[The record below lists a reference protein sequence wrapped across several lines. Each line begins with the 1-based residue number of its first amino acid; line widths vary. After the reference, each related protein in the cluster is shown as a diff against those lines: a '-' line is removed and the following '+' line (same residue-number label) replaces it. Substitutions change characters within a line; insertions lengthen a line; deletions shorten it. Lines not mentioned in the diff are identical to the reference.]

1 MRHAPLV
8 LWNHNQVSFENERQV
23 WEQRTFF
30 GQMLKEGKWCGPNFE
45 DGESVNKPSRN
56 SSLPAGKGGYFVG
69 ETEKMEVL
77 RMFSSIYLLGLI
89 LWQGNAEAVED
100 KQVLLEFLSNFPPS
114 RPLNWNENSSVCS
127 NWTGVTCNEDRS
139 RVIAIRL
146 PGVGFHGPLPPNT
159 ISRLS
164 ALQILSLRSNVIS
177 GHFPSD
183 FSNLKNL
190 SLLYLQFNNFSGPL
204 PSDFSVWKN
213 LTIVNLS
220 NNHFNGSIPS
230 SLSNLTELAGLNLA
244 NNSLSGD
251 IPDLQLR
258 RLQQLNFSNNN
269 LQGSVPKSLQ
279 KFPRSAFLGNNISL
293 GSSLDHPPVLP
304 PSAEPPSTSKKR
316 GKLSQTVLLGII
328 VSGSVLGLL
337 AFAFLIFV
345 CCSRRSHADDFSG
358 KLQKGE
364 MSPEKAVSRN
374 QDANNK
380 LVFFE
385 GCNYAFDL
393 EDLLRASAEVLG
405 KGTFG
410 TAYKATLE
418 DATTVV
424 VKRLKEVAVG
434 KKDFEQHMEIVGNL
448 KHENVV
454 ELKAYYY
461 SKDEKLTV
469 YEYYS
474 QGSISSMLH
483 GKRGGERMT
492 LDWDARLRIALG
504 AARGIARIHDEN
516 GGKLVHGNIKSS
528 NIFLNSKQYG
538 CVSDLGL
545 ATIMSS
551 LALPIS
557 RAAGYRA
564 PEVID
569 TRKAAQP
576 SDVYSFGVV
585 LLELLTGKSPIHT
598 TGGDEIVHLVRWV
611 HSVVREEWT
620 AEVFDL
626 ELMRYPNIEEEMV
639 EMLQIAMSC
648 VVRMPDQRPKMSE
661 VAKMIENVRQI
672 DTQNPPSSQTQAQ
685 NVTPATVLTTEN

>member
-1 MRHAPLV
+1 MEFLRIF
-8 LWNHNQVSFENERQV
+8 SF
-23 WEQRTFF
+23 
-30 GQMLKEGKWCGPNFE
+30 
-45 DGESVNKPSRN
+45 
-56 SSLPAGKGGYFVG
+56 
-69 ETEKMEVL
+69 
-77 RMFSSIYLLGLI
+77 IYLLSLI
-89 LWQGNAEAVED
+89 LWQGNAEPVED
-100 KQVLLEFLSNFPPS
+100 KQALLDFVNKFPPS
-114 RPLNWNENSSVCS
+114 RPLNWNESSSVCAT
-127 NWTGVTCNEDRS
+127 WTGVTCNEDKS

-146 PGVGFHGPLPPNT
+146 PGVGFHGTIPPDT

-164 ALQILSLRSNVIS
+164 QLQTLSLRSNVIT
-177 GHFPSD
+177 GNFPSD

-190 SLLYLQFNNFSGPL
+190 SFLYLQFNNLSGRL
-204 PSDFSVWKN
+204 PDFSAWTN
-213 LTIVNLS
+213 LTVVNLS
-220 NNHFNGSIPS
+220 NNHFNGSIPL
-230 SLSNLTELAGLNLA
+230 SLSNLSELAGLNLA
-244 NNSLSGD
+244 NNSLSGE
-251 IPDLQLR
+251 IPDLHLP
-258 RLQQLNFSNNN
+258 RLQLLNLSNNN
-269 LQGSVPKSLQ
+269 LQGSVPKSL
-279 KFPRSAFLGNNISL
+279 KRFPESAFFGNNISL
-293 GSSLDHPPVLP
+293 ASSPAVSPVEAP
-304 PSAEPPSTSKKR
+304 VHEPSSKSKKG
-316 GKLSQTVLLGII
+316 GKLSETALLGII
-328 VSGSVLGLL
+328 VAGAVLGLV
-337 AFAFLIFV
+337 AFAFLMFV
-345 CCSRRSHADDFSG
+345 CCSRRRDEDDDAFRG

-410 TAYKATLE
+410 TAYKAILE
-418 DATTVV
+418 DATAVV

-448 KHENVV
+448 KHENLV

-461 SKDEKLTV
+461 SKDEKLMV
-469 YEYYS
+469 YDYYS
-474 QGSISSMLH
+474 QGSISSLLH
-483 GKRGGERMT
+483 GKRGEDRVA
-492 LDWDARLRIALG
+492 LDWDTRLRIALG
-504 AARGIARIHDEN
+504 AARGIARIHVEN

-528 NIFLNSKQYG
+528 NIFLNTKQYG

-551 LALPIS
+551 LAIPIS

-564 PEVID
+564 PEVTD

-598 TGGDEIVHLVRWV
+598 TGGDEIIHLVRWV

-626 ELMRYPNIEEEMV
+626 ELMRFPNIEEEMV

-661 VAKMIENVRQI
+661 VVKMIENVRQI
-672 DTQNPPSSQTQAQ
+672 DTETPQPSSENQAEPKLPQ
-685 NVTPATVLTTEN
+685 HDSDNSPSTPSPFPKGSE